1 MYVSVS
7 EDLRDSEQLQPYKYL
22 QAHARS
28 ARVQDC
34 HVHALFF
41 IRHDDAGVD
50 YAISESVSQSV
61 TESLSLCPSE
71 QPTQRRIPSG
81 TAEDPCPPVAQ
92 MGSTRV
98 DEQCG

>member
-7 EDLRDSEQLQPYKYL
+7 EDLRDSEQLKPLKYP

-34 HVHALFF
+34 HVYASFF

-50 YAISESVSQSV
+50 YAISESVSHRISV
-61 TESLSLCPSE
+61 PLSL
-71 QPTQRRIPSG
+71 
-81 TAEDPCPPVAQ
+81 
-92 MGSTRV
+92 
-98 DEQCG
+98 